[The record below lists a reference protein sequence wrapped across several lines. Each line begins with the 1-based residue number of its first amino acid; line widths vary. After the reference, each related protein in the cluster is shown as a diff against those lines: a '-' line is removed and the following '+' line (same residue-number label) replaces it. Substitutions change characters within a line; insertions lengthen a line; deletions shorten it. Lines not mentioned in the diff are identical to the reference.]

1 LEVGSI
7 MAAHSAA
14 TATDS
19 VQQQQQMLGK
29 DAFLQLLV
37 TELSNQ
43 DPLNPMQDR
52 EFIAQ
57 LAQLSTLEQM
67 TSLNAGMEVLRLIQ
81 ATGFVGK
88 SIDAIAPDGTLLSGV
103 VTEVV
108 FTESEPVLVVDD
120 TWVTLDNVIRVY
132 AQQAETT

>member
-1 LEVGSI
+1 MEVGSI

>member
-14 TATDS
+14 TVADP
-19 VQQQQQMLGK
+19 VQQQQMLGK

-67 TSLNAGMEVLRLIQ
+67 TSLNSGMEVLRLIQ

-103 VTEVV
+103 VSEVV
-108 FTESEPVLVVDD
+108 FTESEPVLVVDN

-132 AQQAETT
+132 AQQVETT